1 VLLVVVTVAALQV
14 AVTFMHPNTSNFVYA
29 GPSGRENGA
38 SIAALTTL
46 NITQVVTQMVTY
58 GTTQTQTLIVTS
70 PQTVTDSITL
80 PPQAVPPDYTPFG
93 IATVAAAGMLAL
105 MAMFLKR
112 RR

>member
-29 GPSGRENGA
+29 GASGHENEITPGA
-38 SIAALTTL
+38 LSTL
-46 NITQVVTQMVTY
+46 NVTQVVTKVVSY
-58 GTTQTQTLIVTS
+58 GTTQTQTLVVTS

-80 PPQAVPPDYTPFG
+80 PPQAVPPDYTPVG
-93 IATVAAAGMLAL
+93 IAIVVAVGMLAL
-105 MAMFLKR
+105 LAMFLKR